1 MSFRLLNSARG
12 LLSPRQAA
20 AMLMAAVVELEPRAM
35 NGMAS
40 VCRRMRSMRTL
51 CIAGVFVALLGAV
64 PPAQAAE
71 LKIFGSR
78 VTKVIV
84 GELEPQFEKST
95 GYKPVVVADVAAVMK
110 RRIEGGEPFDLAVLV
125 DFQIDALIKAGKLVA
140 DSRADIMSS
149 GIGVAVQRG
158 ARKPDIGTVEAFK
171 KTMLQAKSVTYLKEG
186 ASTIHLRKLFA
197 QLGIADAIK
206 AKAVETDGEMVSE
219 LVAEGKVE
227 LGLIV
232 IPNIMS
238 VPGAE
243 LAGPLPAEI
252 NSVVMFTAGVSAA
265 SPNQQAAR
273 ELIKLL
279 KSPEARPMIKAK
291 GNDPA

>member
-1 MSFRLLNSARG
+1 MRKLQGITLVVLLA
-12 LLSPRQAA
+12 
-20 AMLMAAVVELEPRAM
+20 
-35 NGMAS
+35 
-40 VCRRMRSMRTL
+40 
-51 CIAGVFVALLGAV
+51 IGA
-64 PPAQAAE
+64 PAHAAE

-84 GELEPQFEKST
+84 GELGPQFEKAT
-95 GYKPVVVADVAAVMK
+95 GFKPAVTADVAQVMK
-110 RRIEGGEPFDLAVLV
+110 RRIEAGDL
-125 DFQIDALIKAGKLVA
+125 INIIKSGKLLA

-149 GIGVAVQRG
+149 GIGVAVKRG
-158 ARKPDIGTVEAFK
+158 APKPDIGTVEAFK
-171 KTMLQAKSVTYLKEG
+171 QTMLNAKTVTYLKEG
-186 ASTIHLRKLFA
+186 ASTIHLRKLFV

-206 AKAVETDGEMVSE
+206 AKAVETDGEQVSE
-219 LVAEGKVE
+219 KVAAGEVE

-243 LAGPLPAEI
+243 LVGPLPAAI
-252 NSVVMFTAGVSAA
+252 NSIVMFTAGVSAL

-279 KSPEARPMIKAK
+279 KSPEAKPVIKAK

>member
-1 MSFRLLNSARG
+1 MKALQG
-12 LLSPRQAA
+12 L
-20 AMLMAAVVELEPRAM
+20 
-35 NGMAS
+35 
-40 VCRRMRSMRTL
+40 
-51 CIAGVFVALLGAV
+51 ALLLITLAMS
-64 PPAQAAE
+64 PADAAE

-84 GELEPQFEKST
+84 GELGPQFEKET
-95 GYKPVVVADVAAVMK
+95 GFKPVVVADVAAVMK

-125 DFQIDALIKAGKLVA
+125 DFQVDDLIKSGKLLT

-158 ARKPDIGTVEAFK
+158 APKPEISTVEAFK
-171 KTMLQAKSVTYLKEG
+171 QSMLNAKSVTYLKEG
-186 ASTIHLRKLFA
+186 ASTIHLRKLFV
-197 QLGIADAIK
+197 QLGIADAVK

-219 LVAEGKVE
+219 LVSEGKVE

-232 IPNIMS
+232 VPNIMS

-243 LAGPLPAEI
+243 LVGPLPKVI
-252 NSVVMFTAGVSAA
+252 NSVVMFTAGVSTA
-265 SPNQQAAR
+265 SPNQDAAR
-273 ELIKLL
+273 ALIRLL
-279 KSPEARPMIKAK
+279 KNPSSAPVIRAK

>member
-1 MSFRLLNSARG
+1 MKMLRG
-12 LLSPRQAA
+12 LVVLLVAVAMSPAD
-20 AMLMAAVVELEPRAM
+20 
-35 NGMAS
+35 
-40 VCRRMRSMRTL
+40 
-51 CIAGVFVALLGAV
+51 
-64 PPAQAAE
+64 AAE

-84 GELEPQFEKST
+84 GELGPQFEKDT
-95 GYKPVVVADVAAVMK
+95 GFRPVVVADVAAVMK
-110 RRIEGGEPFDLAVLV
+110 RRIESGESFDLAVLV
-125 DFQIDALIKAGKLVA
+125 DFQIDDLVKSGKLLA

-158 ARKPDIGTVEAFK
+158 APKPDIGTVEAFK
-171 KTMLQAKSVTYLKEG
+171 QTMLNAKSVTYLKEG

-197 QLGIADAIK
+197 QLGIAEAVK

-219 LVAEGKVE
+219 LVSEGKVE

-232 IPNIMS
+232 VPNIMS

-243 LAGPLPAEI
+243 LVGPLPKEI
-252 NSVVMFTAGVSAA
+252 NSIVMFTAGISAI
-265 SPNQQAAR
+265 SPNQAAAR
-273 ELIKLL
+273 ALIRLL
-279 KSPEARPMIKAK
+279 KSPSSAPVIKAK

>member
-1 MSFRLLNSARG
+1 
-12 LLSPRQAA
+12 
-20 AMLMAAVVELEPRAM
+20 MLVLVQP
-35 NGMAS
+35 AS
-40 VCRRMRSMRTL
+40 S
-51 CIAGVFVALLGAV
+51 
-64 PPAQAAE
+64 AE

-84 GELEPQFEKST
+84 GELGPQFEKAT
-95 GYKPVVVADVAAVMK
+95 GATPVVIADVAQVMK
-110 RRIEGGEPFDLAVLV
+110 RRIEAGEPFDLAVLV
-125 DFQIDALIKAGKLVA
+125 DFQIDDLIKTGKLVA

-149 GIGVAVQRG
+149 GIGVAVKRG
-158 ARKPDIGTVEAFK
+158 APKPDIGTVEAFK
-171 KTMLQAKSVTYLKEG
+171 QTLLKAKSVTYLKEG
-186 ASTIHLRKLFA
+186 ASTIHLRKLFV

-232 IPNIMS
+232 VPNIMS

-243 LAGPLPAEI
+243 LVGPLPKEI
-252 NSVVMFTAGVSAA
+252 NSIVMFTAGVSAA

-279 KSPEARPMIKAK
+279 KSPEAKPVIQGQGQRS
-291 GNDPA
+291 G

>member
-1 MSFRLLNSARG
+1 MKG
-12 LLSPRQAA
+12 LRD
-20 AMLMAAVVELEPRAM
+20 
-35 NGMAS
+35 
-40 VCRRMRSMRTL
+40 L
-51 CIAGVFVALLGAV
+51 CALLALLAIV
-64 PPAQAAE
+64 SPVNAAE

-84 GELEPQFEKST
+84 GELAAQFEKTT
-95 GYKPVVVADVAAVMK
+95 GFTPVVVADVAAVMK
-110 RRIEGGEPFDLAVLV
+110 RRIEAGEPFDLAVLV
-125 DFQIDALIKAGKLVA
+125 DFQVNDLINSGKLLA

-149 GIGVAVQRG
+149 GIGVAVKRG
-158 ARKPDIGTVEAFK
+158 APKPDIGTVEAFK
-171 KTMLQAKSVTYLKEG
+171 QTLLKAKSITYLKEG
-186 ASTIHLRKLFA
+186 ASTIHLRKLFT

-206 AKAVETDGEMVSE
+206 SKAVETDGEMVSE
-219 LVAEGKVE
+219 LVAEGKVD

-232 IPNIMS
+232 VPNIMS

-243 LAGPLPAEI
+243 LVGPLPAAI
-252 NSVVMFTAGVSAA
+252 NSIVMFTAAVSAQ

-273 ELIKLL
+273 DLIKLL